1 MRCEVSAIAE
11 SAVEHK
17 GMPSMEDWKPI
28 ETAPKDGTKI
38 RVKRDLLQ
46 ESVHWS
52 HDLEGW
58 VTGPIPVH
66 DRELRRLLP
75 WEPTHWTKLSA

>member
-1 MRCEVSAIAE
+1 
-11 SAVEHK
+11 
-17 GMPSMEDWKPI
+17 MENWKPI
-28 ETAPKDGTKI
+28 KTAPKDGTKI

-52 HDLEGW
+52 RDLEGW
-58 VTGPIPVH
+58 VTGPVPVR

-75 WEPTHWTKLSA
+75 WEPTHWTQLGRK